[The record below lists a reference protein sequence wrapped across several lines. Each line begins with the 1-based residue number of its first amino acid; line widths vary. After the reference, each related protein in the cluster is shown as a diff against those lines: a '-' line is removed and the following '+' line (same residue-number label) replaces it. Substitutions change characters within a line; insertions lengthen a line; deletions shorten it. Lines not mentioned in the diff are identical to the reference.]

1 MKDKVIFYTFEIF
14 FRFLMR
20 RFLVLLISLSFGCA
34 ISAGA
39 QSLVVKTN
47 ALYWATTTP
56 NVGLEVS
63 IAPQWTM
70 EFEGGY
76 NPWTFNEEKNTK
88 AKHYLVSPEIRYWFC
103 DSFNGHFIGLNA
115 NFTQFNICGIP
126 LFKDVRREGWAVG
139 GGITYGCSWPISRC
153 WSIEADL
160 GLGVWYTAHRTFE
173 ARKCG
178 LFNETVSKVAF
189 GPTSLGLSFVFL
201 IM

>member
-1 MKDKVIFYTFEIF
+1 
-14 FRFLMR
+14 MR
-20 RFLVLLISLSFGCA
+20 RFIVLLISLSFGCA

-126 LFKDVRREGWAVG
+126 YLTPLCCRRAPG
-139 GGITYGCSWPISRC
+139 
-153 WSIEADL
+153 
-160 GLGVWYTAHRTFE
+160 
-173 ARKCG
+173 
-178 LFNETVSKVAF
+178 
-189 GPTSLGLSFVFL
+189 
-201 IM
+201 